1 MPDAQFSFPDT
12 DLAIAQKLGSAS
24 GLFNGVGDYV
34 SIPDDPSLDFDH
46 NEDFAIAG
54 WVKIPATQLDTTSTI
69 NEILIKWS
77 NLGSYPYA
85 LRVYNQTGG
94 GNAGKIQVLR
104 YDGTNDPNIISTN
117 AYNDDQWHQVIFV
130 KNGGTLSLYIDGQFD
145 KSTADTTTTTT
156 TNASPVFFGKRGGAT
171 GFFFKGSLDE
181 VGIWDRN
188 LSAPEITTLYAE
200 QNTGTELDLDN
211 VLWDANLI
219 SVWHMNSDWLD
230 AKNGNDGTRFGT
242 GEPFV
247 ALLTIAAFEE
257 FPLERIPEKYQSMQ
271 VMGGG
276 DIKTQDLGKSV
287 IYIRINTTY
296 ISASKYAELVS
307 FFQTTVNYMEK
318 TFSYTDQLG
327 TVYDDVRL
335 TEPTWHLPGITPNTD
350 GQYKGSFLMK
360 TDPT

>member
-1 MPDAQFSFPDT
+1 MSDAIFSFPDT
-12 DLAIAQKLGSAS
+12 DLAIAQILGSAS

-46 NEDFAIAG
+46 NEDFTIAV
-54 WVKIPATQLDTTSTI
+54 WIQIPATQLDTTST
-69 NEILIKWS
+69 S
-77 NLGSYPYA
+77 NRFLVKRSGSTAYPY
-85 LRVYNQTGG
+85 LFRVFNQTGG
-94 GNAGKIQVLR
+94 GDAGKIAVAR
-104 YDGTNDPNIISTN
+104 YDGTNNPTITSTN
-117 AYNDDQWHQVIFV
+117 AYNDGLKHQIVFT

-145 KSTADTTTTTT
+145 LSTTDTTTTTT
-156 TNASPVFFGKRGGAT
+156 TNASPLFFGRVGSGTGNFLKGA
-171 GFFFKGSLDE
+171 LDE
-181 VGIWDRN
+181 VAIWDRN
-188 LSAPEITTLYAE
+188 LSTPEIATFYAE
-200 QNTGTELDLDN
+200 QNTGTELDSDN

-276 DIKTQDLGKSV
+276 DIKTQDLSKSV
-287 IYIRINTTY
+287 IYIKINTTY
-296 ISASKYAELVS
+296 ISAAKYAELVS
-307 FFQTTVNYMEK
+307 FFQSTVNYMEK

-327 TVYDDVRL
+327 TVYDNVRL
-335 TEPTWHLPGITPNTD
+335 TKPTWHLPGITPNTD

-360 TDPT
+360 TDPA